1 MQAGIQEQENIQ
13 LIRLIMLNISY
24 ILNKYSSQNK
34 RKETIGFFMDYLL
47 PVSIRLPKQILFA
60 VKIVHEVL
68 STGIRQDNETQSR
81 INHGI
86 RMTIVEDVRRCHE
99 RTPEELSRLIG
110 AVR

>member
-1 MQAGIQEQENIQ
+1 M
-13 LIRLIMLNISY
+13 
-24 ILNKYSSQNK
+24 
-34 RKETIGFFMDYLL
+34 
-47 PVSIRLPKQILFA
+47 
-60 VKIVHEVL
+60 HEVL

-99 RTPEELSRLIG
+99 RTPEELNRLIG